1 MTIALIQANNGDGT
15 TATVA
20 PSFSAPTTAGS
31 LVVLALAGDDYAS
44 PSGDWQE
51 PPNAA
56 QETFHGAYLWWQITP
71 GGETTLDS
79 YTIGSIGTS
88 AWVVAEFAGLDPLP
102 VDGSAGQAVASSGD
116 SYATPSVTPTAGER
130 LLLALFGGS
139 AGASAADMSLP
150 YTSWTNSFAEVDT
163 GFHNAANKLCVG
175 LGYRI
180 VAADG
185 LTSYSAGVNFPDTV
199 QSRSGIL
206 VAFEAPTAVYNDGFW
221 GVHAGVQ

>member
-1 MTIALIQANNGDGT
+1 MTIGLIQANNGDGT
-15 TATVA
+15 TATVS
-20 PSFSAPTTAGS
+20 PGFLNPTTAGS
-31 LVVLALAGDDYAS
+31 LVVLALAGDDYAN

-51 PPNAA
+51 PANAA
-56 QETFHGAYLWWQITP
+56 QEVFHGGYLWWQVTP
-71 GGETTLDS
+71 GGETVLDS
-79 YTIGSIGTS
+79 YTIGSVTSS
-88 AWVVAEFAGLDPLP
+88 AWVVAEFSGLDVSP
-102 VDGSAGQAVASSGD
+102 VDVSVGQSVSTSGD
-116 SYATPSVTPTAGER
+116 AYTTPSATPSAGDR

-139 AGASAADMSLP
+139 AGASAANMSLP
-150 YTSWTNSFAEVDT
+150 YTSWTNSFTEVDA

-180 VAADG
+180 VTADG

-206 VAFEAPTAVYNDGFW
+206 VAFEAPTVVYNDGFW